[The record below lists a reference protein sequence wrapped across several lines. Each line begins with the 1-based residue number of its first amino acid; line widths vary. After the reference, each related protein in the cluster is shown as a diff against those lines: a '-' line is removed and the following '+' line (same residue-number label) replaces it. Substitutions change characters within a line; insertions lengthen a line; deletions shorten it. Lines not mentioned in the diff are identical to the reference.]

1 MAEFKWLGTTVTNQY
16 MTDEKVYCRLHC
28 FQNLVFSSVTT
39 KSFWFH
45 TLPLSVPV
53 SKKPKRAN
61 KFT

>member
-39 KSFWFH
+39 KSFWIHYIATFRSSLQEAK
-45 TLPLSVPV
+45 TC
-53 SKKPKRAN
+53 
-61 KFT
+61 